1 MQEQCRR
8 ADVLGR
14 LDERKQRGREKRL
27 VDAVGIEDLVGERR
41 EGDDEQRRER
51 ASHDLQ
57 QQRLAEEAAQTPPVL
72 ARDVAEAVLR
82 ERLLHR
88 EVEQD
93 LEEAHDDERR
103 RENAEVFASEDP
115 RGDDRPDD
123 AAGDS
128 GVDPRSR
135 RRPASEHPG
144 GHPRESR
151 SGSGDDRERERSR
164 SGLACESDLRTWV
177 APYSGAV
184 TTEAFDSTRSSS
196 GLRNLVDRDALGAL
210 VLALSLP
217 FLFIHERY
225 QPELGVGLGST
236 TVDIRLSDL
245 RRLASSSSL
254 P

>member
-1 MQEQCRR
+1 MQQQSRR

-14 LDERKQRGREKRL
+14 LNQREQRSREKSL
-27 VDAVGIEDLVGERR
+27 VDAIGIEDLVGERR

-51 ASHDLQ
+51 PSHDLQ
-57 QQRLAEEAAQTPPVL
+57 QQRLAEEAAQTAPVL

-103 RENAEVFASEDP
+103 REHAEVVASEDP
-115 RGDDRPDD
+115 CCDDRPDD

-135 RRPASEHPG
+135 RRPASQHP

-151 SGSGDDRERERSR
+151 SGGGD
-164 SGLACESDLRTWV
+164 A
-177 APYSGAV
+177 
-184 TTEAFDSTRSSS
+184 
-196 GLRNLVDRDALGAL
+196 
-210 VLALSLP
+210 
-217 FLFIHERY
+217 
-225 QPELGVGLGST
+225 
-236 TVDIRLSDL
+236 
-245 RRLASSSSL
+245 ASA
-254 P
+254 